1 MGDLGRK
8 PSFCPLHCTAEAAAN
23 AAAFLDHIHL
33 FPSVPTATAPL
44 PFPPPV
50 PPLAPFLKSLPPM
63 SSPQDKSTTGRGGST
78 SDFIL
83 GLLVNRLQNPFET
96 GTRTNLHRTDRAKGV
111 LTSFSHAQL
120 KTPKMD
126 GMANGSSSLPCPPCS
141 GGIGPSP
148 FLDRWHS
155 IIPPAA
161 VAAALAAAAAERERV
176 RNTCA
181 SGAAGGVGVGSSSKG
196 REGRRGRSRRP
207 LSRSRSRRRFLAQF
221 MNLRPVPLVVVI
233 DTFNTEI
240 HRMPLLAQIKRCCF
254 AIEKTSWF
262 APRS

>member
-161 VAAALAAAAAERERV
+161 VAAALAAAAAERESAQHMCV
-176 RNTCA
+176 RSGGRRRRGEFIEGERGTAWPVPSAAQSQSPPFSGAVHESA
-181 SGAAGGVGVGSSSKG
+181 SGPA
-196 REGRRGRSRRP
+196 
-207 LSRSRSRRRFLAQF
+207 RRR
-221 MNLRPVPLVVVI
+221 
-233 DTFNTEI
+233 
-240 HRMPLLAQIKRCCF
+240 H
-254 AIEKTSWF
+254 
-262 APRS
+262 

>member
-50 PPLAPFLKSLPPM
+50 PLAPFLKSLPPM

-155 IIPPAA
+155 IIP
-161 VAAALAAAAAERERV
+161 AALAAAVEGESAQHMCVRSGGRRRRGEFIEGERGTAWPVPSAAQSQSQSPPFSGAVHES
-176 RNTCA
+176 A
-181 SGAAGGVGVGSSSKG
+181 SGPA
-196 REGRRGRSRRP
+196 R
-207 LSRSRSRRRFLAQF
+207 
-221 MNLRPVPLVVVI
+221 
-233 DTFNTEI
+233 NTEI
-240 HRMPLLAQIKRCCF
+240 HRMPLLAQIQRCCF